1 MNRYPRKQLTLGNIN
16 ISPVLTGREL
26 GYTESAEELTQI
38 LSKFNYKDILIQLAR
53 INLLLQRS
61 KDFQY
66 DERTLKENFCNPVIL
81 W

>member
-1 MNRYPRKQLTLGNIN
+1 MNRYPLKQLTLGNIN
-16 ISPVLTGREL
+16 ISPVLTANEF
-26 GYTESAEELTQI
+26 GYTESPEELTRT

-61 KDFQY
+61 KDFQD
-66 DERTLKENFCNPVIL
+66 DERTLKENFCHPVIL